1 LILTLLLRLAVEDL
15 EDGFIV
21 PVFVGDL
28 LADLFF
34 DDFARPDELSSH
46 LCEFERSCF
55 EELLKLRAVADG
67 SGSLE
72 SVCAG
77 EFAVRAVMKDE
88 AVHLDGENE
97 DEDSSVAAADP
108 RFVVFE
114 NRSNVGLDAD
124 ADSIDV
130 VVYAL
135 REESVE
141 GKEVR
146 NIEAEVVH
154 SVGELELDS
163 LVGNFYVGHLSGP
176 C

>member
-1 LILTLLLRLAVEDL
+1 
-15 EDGFIV
+15 
-21 PVFVGDL
+21 
-28 LADLFF
+28 
-34 DDFARPDELSSH
+34 
-46 LCEFERSCF
+46 
-55 EELLKLRAVADG
+55 
-67 SGSLE
+67 
-72 SVCAG
+72 
-77 EFAVRAVMKDE
+77 MKDE
-88 AVHLDGENE
+88 AVHLNGENE
-97 DEDSSVAAADP
+97 DEDGSVAAADP
-108 RFVVFE
+108 SFVVFE

-124 ADSIDV
+124 ADSVDV

-141 GKEVR
+141 REEVR

>member
-1 LILTLLLRLAVEDL
+1 MLIEQLEDRFVVIVAFCDLLVDFVFDELLGPDRLADVFSEFFGCRREEDL
-15 EDGFIV
+15 KF
-21 PVFVGDL
+21 L
-28 LADLFF
+28 
-34 DDFARPDELSSH
+34 
-46 LCEFERSCF
+46 
-55 EELLKLRAVADG
+55 AVASR

-97 DEDSSVAAADP
+97 DEDGSITAADP
-108 RFVVFE
+108 CFVVFE

-141 GKEVR
+141 GEEVR